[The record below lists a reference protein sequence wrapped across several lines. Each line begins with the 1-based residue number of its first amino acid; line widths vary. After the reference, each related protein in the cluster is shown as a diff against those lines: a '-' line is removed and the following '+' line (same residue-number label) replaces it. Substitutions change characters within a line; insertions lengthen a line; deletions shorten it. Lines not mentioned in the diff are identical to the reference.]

1 MLSDLDRLLPV
12 WRRTF
17 SLGWPVS
24 VQALF
29 QTLMRTTDI
38 IITGLFSPAAVAAL
52 GLADLYA
59 ELSMR
64 LGNGLGAG
72 AIALS
77 SQDTGS
83 GAVTNRNEAI
93 TQSLLLGFVS
103 GIPFVLLGWFFGEA
117 VIAMLG
123 ASAEV
128 AALGGTYLA
137 VLFTASP
144 ANHVA
149 RVGIKA
155 LQGTGDT
162 RTPMTITIAA
172 NVLNIV
178 GSVVLGLGIGPA
190 PRLSIVGV
198 GISTAVANTFT
209 ATLVVFTIHNDVS
222 NLALVRPKDLTITRQ
237 LVAVSTPMFAEGI
250 STTLIYFPFNALLL
264 LFGTEFNAAYQ
275 IGRRLRQQ
283 FTAPFYRAFGTS
295 ASIIVGHALGNGDA
309 ERAQFEGWAVVVM
322 SGITLATLG
331 GGVVLGAQWL
341 VLLFTR
347 DPTTM
352 GYAIDF
358 ARTMG
363 IASVFLGLYFTLR
376 GALQGAG
383 ETRIPF
389 YGRLSG
395 SLLLLLGFSYV
406 TSVVLGVGVL
416 GIYLGYIL
424 MSVWMFSVVVY
435 GFGRGQWA
443 ERATRMMADRESI

>member
-1 MLSDLDRLLPV
+1 MISDRDRLFAV

-24 VQALF
+24 VQATL

-93 TQSLLLGFVS
+93 TQALLLGFLS
-103 GIPFVLLGWFFGEA
+103 GIPFVVLGWTVGREA
-117 VIAMLG
+117 IAVLG

-137 VLFTASP
+137 VIFTASP
-144 ANHVA
+144 ANHMA
-149 RVGIKA
+149 RVGVKA

-162 RTPMTITIAA
+162 RTPMVITITA
-172 NVLNIV
+172 NVINIV
-178 GSVVLGLGIGPA
+178 GSIVLGLGVGPA

-198 GISTAVANTFT
+198 GIATAVANTFT
-209 ATLVVFTIHNDVS
+209 AAAVVLTIHGSSS
-222 NLALVRPKDLTITRQ
+222 NLGLIRPRNATITRQ
-237 LVAVSTPMFAEGI
+237 LVEVSTPMFAEGI

-283 FTAPFYRAFGTS
+283 FTAPFYRSFGTA
-295 ASIIVGHALGNGDA
+295 ASIIVGQALGDRDP
-309 ERAQFEGWAVVVM
+309 ERARFEGWAVIGM
-322 SGITLATLG
+322 SGITLTAIG
-331 GGVVLGAQWL
+331 SGVVLGAQWL

-347 DPTTM
+347 DPTTI
-352 GYAIDF
+352 GYAVDF

-363 IASVFLGLYFTLR
+363 IASVFLGLYFTIR

-383 ETRIPF
+383 ETRVPF
-389 YGRLSG
+389 VGRLSG
-395 SLLLLLGFSYV
+395 SLFLLLGFSYV
-406 TSVVLGVGVL
+406 TSIVLEVGVL
-416 GIYLGYIL
+416 GIYLGIVL
-424 MSVWMFSVVVY
+424 MAVWMFAVVLF
-435 GFGRGQWA
+435 GFGRGRWTD
-443 ERATRMMADRESI
+443 RATRMMADRESI